1 MIELILEIK
10 NWFYLTNFWI
20 QILFFHVFF
29 LIIDLPFL
37 IQAFITQ
44 IFDSTAEL
52 ETPKGT
58 TTKEGKAE
66 FKTQPVKVEAK
77 ISKFSM

>member
-1 MIELILEIK
+1 MS
-10 NWFYLTNFWI
+10 
-20 QILFFHVFF
+20 
-29 LIIDLPFL
+29 FL